1 MTSEQS
7 RGGKIYITSTSVINV
22 PHVSAIPPDGVLAL
36 LELVVLG
43 LLKLERGVRVLLLE
57 DGLVLVADDLGR
69 LVLLLGDDDLGG
81 LVLHLQDGPAAGV
94 GVLLLGDG
102 VRGLPGPRRRL
113 RIG

>member
-1 MTSEQS
+1 M
-7 RGGKIYITSTSVINV
+7 
-22 PHVSAIPPDGVLAL
+22 
-36 LELVVLG
+36 
-43 LLKLERGVRVLLLE
+43 RVLLLE
-57 DGLVLVADDLGR
+57 DGLVVVDDDLGGLVLLLGDDDLGG

-113 RIG
+113 RIGV